1 MAKNGNTYKDL
12 YALVDATRKE
22 LNSSILRLET
32 KFDNLE
38 AGRLSSLESKFAS
51 LEARIFATAAVIG
64 FIISLGVS
72 IGSKFIKWWRNH
84 F

>member
-1 MAKNGNTYKDL
+1 MAKNGDKITTQQVYN
-12 YALVDATRKE
+12 LVNETRKE
-22 LNSSILRLET
+22 LTGSILRLET

-38 AGRLSSLESKFAS
+38 AGRLSALESKFAS

-72 IGSKFIKWWRNH
+72 IGSKFIK
-84 F
+84 